1 MSTTKSLLIG
11 KWRLTELSAWDAD
24 YLDLVAPA
32 FIEFGRPGDGEM
44 RFGALEAA
52 LECSYAQTSLDF
64 TWHGSDEGDEVWG
77 EGWAELDENGCL
89 DGEISFHSGDETT
102 FKVRRW

>member
-32 FIEFGRPGDGEM
+32 FIEFGRHGDGQM

-52 LECSYAQTSLDF
+52 LECS
-64 TWHGSDEGDEVWG
+64 
-77 EGWAELDENGCL
+77 
-89 DGEISFHSGDETT
+89 
-102 FKVRRW
+102 

>member
-32 FIEFGRPGDGEM
+32 FIEFGRQGDGEM

-64 TWHGSDEGDEVWG
+64 TWHGSDEGDEV
-77 EGWAELDENGCL
+77 ANLRRRRASRRAHPLHQL
-89 DGEISFHSGDETT
+89 DG
-102 FKVRRW
+102 R

>member
-1 MSTTKSLLIG
+1 
-11 KWRLTELSAWDAD
+11 
-24 YLDLVAPA
+24 V
-32 FIEFGRPGDGEM
+32 
-44 RFGALEAA
+44 
-52 LECSYAQTSLDF
+52 QTSIDF

-102 FKVRRW
+102 FKARRW

>member
-1 MSTTKSLLIG
+1 MAPH
-11 KWRLTELSAWDAD
+11 RTECVGCDD
-24 YLDLVAPA
+24 LDLVAPA
-32 FIEFGRPGDGEM
+32 FIEFGRHGDGEM

-52 LECSYAQTSLDF
+52 LECSYVQTSIDF

-102 FKVRRW
+102 FKARRW